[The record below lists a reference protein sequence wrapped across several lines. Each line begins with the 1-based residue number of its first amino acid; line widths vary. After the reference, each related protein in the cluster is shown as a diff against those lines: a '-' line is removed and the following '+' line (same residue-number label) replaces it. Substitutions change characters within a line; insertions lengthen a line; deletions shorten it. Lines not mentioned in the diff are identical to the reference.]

1 MHFRF
6 QRCLVSML
14 VVALMAPSV
23 LRSQALESRAD
34 HDRAKSLCESLHHTI
49 VSATDIALP
58 TTGARVRIAKL
69 YKTGSA
75 EYCKVL
81 GDIGPVDQ
89 TAQDIRFEVNFPTSW
104 NGKSV
109 HFGGAVFDGSLVYSD
124 GVKRPSLGVK
134 DGPTPLQAGFLTFG
148 SDSGH
153 HKHHFFLPDVIN
165 ILDSSFASSEEEQRN
180 FSQDALKKTR
190 DVMVSLAIH
199 RYGHAP
205 IRNFFLGSSS
215 GGHEALMVVQR
226 WPTDYDGVLS
236 GYPSWDGVELLLQ
249 FIRTS
254 RALYTKGGFLSTSTT
269 KLLAKSVLSAC
280 DALDG
285 VKDGLV
291 SNVEG
296 CRFDP
301 AALLCSN
308 KKRSG
313 CLSPQQ
319 LITVQTFATEQRTQQ
334 PVWHGIQS
342 VSGYNVLAGADLTGS
357 LGLFHHAVRHPK
369 IFLSGSQYTIGSRG
383 VRSFFAKD
391 PHFDAL
397 QLDPESGAPF
407 AKDLFTSSQ
416 HYDASDV
423 DLSGFA
429 AHGGKL
435 LLVHGTADVIIPTKS
450 SVMYYE
456 RVETAMGEPAVA
468 RFMRLYLIPGFG
480 HGAGRFEAG
489 FDALGMLD
497 RWIDTGELELNPVV
511 KDQGKSGKGR
521 SRPLCAFPG
530 WAEYKG
536 QGDPKSSLSF
546 HCSTATAEK

>member
-6 QRCLVSML
+6 LRCLMFML
-14 VVALMAPSV
+14 IVALMVPGVS
-23 LRSQALESRAD
+23 RSQALESRAD
-34 HDRAKSLCESLHHTI
+34 HDRAKSLCEKLHHMVI
-49 VSATDIALP
+49 GAPEIGLP
-58 TTGARVRIAKL
+58 TTGAHVRSAKL
-69 YKTGSA
+69 FKTRSA

-81 GDIGPVDQ
+81 GNIGPVDQ
-89 TAQDIRFEVNFPTSW
+89 TAQDIRFEVNLPTSW
-104 NGKSV
+104 NGKTV

-124 GVKRPSLGVK
+124 GLKRPSLGIK
-134 DGPTPLQAGFLTFG
+134 DGPTPLQAGYLTFG

-153 HKHHFFLPDVIN
+153 HKHHLFLPDVIN
-165 ILDSSFASSEEEQRN
+165 VLDTSFASSEEEQKN

-190 DVMVSLAIH
+190 DVMVSLAVR

-205 IRNFFLGSSS
+205 IRNFFFGSSS

-236 GYPSWDGVELLLQ
+236 GYPSWNGLELLLQ

-254 RALYTKGGFLSTSTT
+254 RALYTKGGFLSPSTT

-291 SNVEG
+291 SNVES

-301 AALLCSN
+301 AALLCSST
-308 KKRSG
+308 KRSG

-319 LITVQTFATEQRTQQ
+319 LITVQTFATEQRTQE
-334 PVWHGIQS
+334 PVWRGIRS
-342 VSGYNVLAGADLTGS
+342 VPGYNVLAGADLTGS
-357 LGLFHHAVRHPK
+357 LGLFHHALRHPK
-369 IFLSGSQYTIGSRG
+369 ILLSGSQYTIGSRG
-383 VRSFFAKD
+383 VRSFLAKD
-391 PHFDAL
+391 ANFDAL
-397 QLDPESGAPF
+397 QLDPETGTPF
-407 AKDLFTSSQ
+407 TKDLFPSSE

-423 DLSGFA
+423 DLSRFA

-456 RVETAMGEPAVA
+456 QVQTAMGEAAVA

-497 RWIDTGELELNPVV
+497 QWIDTGELEMNPVV
-511 KDQGKSGKGR
+511 RDQGKAGKGR

-530 WAEYKG
+530 WAEYNG
-536 QGDPKSSLSF
+536 RGDPTSSSSF
-546 HCSTATAEK
+546 HCSTTATE